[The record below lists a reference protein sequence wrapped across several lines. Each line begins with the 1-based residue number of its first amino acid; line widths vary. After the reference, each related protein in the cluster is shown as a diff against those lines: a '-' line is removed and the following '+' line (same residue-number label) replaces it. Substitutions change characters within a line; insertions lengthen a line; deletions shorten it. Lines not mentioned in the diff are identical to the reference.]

1 MLDTNSLNHLWSDLS
16 QEQISLHNQLKNSEK
31 DNNDLNKQLSLV
43 NGLMINL
50 VKLRNLRNKKL
61 D

>member
-1 MLDTNSLNHLWSDLS
+1 MLDTQALNRLWDELS
-16 QEQISLHNQLKNSEK
+16 QEQLSLHNQLKNSEK
-31 DNNDLNKQLSLV
+31 DNSDLQKQLSLV
-43 NGLMINL
+43 NGLMTNL

>member
-1 MLDTNSLNHLWSDLS
+1 MLDTQALNRLWDELS
-16 QEQISLHNQLKNSEK
+16 QEQLSLHNQIKNSEK
-31 DNNDLNKQLSLV
+31 DNNDLQKQLSLV
-43 NGLMINL
+43 NSLMTNL

>member
-1 MLDTNSLNHLWSDLS
+1 MLDTQALNRLWDELS
-16 QEQISLHNQLKNSEK
+16 QEQLSLHNQLKNSEK
-31 DNNDLNKQLSLV
+31 DNNDLQKQLSLV
-43 NGLMINL
+43 NSLMTNL